1 MTYGPITRII
11 LRYVVGGV
19 FMGSQAIGDQLAA
32 DPDIVAMASLGLAAI
47 VESAYAFA
55 KRKGWST

>member
-32 DPDIVAMASLGLAAI
+32 DPDIVAIASLGMAAV
-47 VESAYAFA
+47 VEAVYAFA
-55 KRKGWST
+55 KRKGWAT